1 MHSYT
6 MWKAHLLKS
15 QEWEMHISHMPWLQ
29 VYASQSF
36 DAISCMEAGVDSWD
50 LASVLCAH
58 DVVTEMAVALHA
70 IGVKCHVHHVAAK
83 DAQ

>member
-1 MHSYT
+1 
-6 MWKAHLLKS
+6 
-15 QEWEMHISHMPWLQ
+15 
-29 VYASQSF
+29 
-36 DAISCMEAGVDSWD
+36 MEAGVDSWD

>member
-1 MHSYT
+1 MCKCMHT
-6 MWKAHLLKS
+6 LPFDG
-15 QEWEMHISHMPWLQ
+15 IS
-29 VYASQSF
+29 S
-36 DAISCMEAGVDSWD
+36 MEAGEDSWD